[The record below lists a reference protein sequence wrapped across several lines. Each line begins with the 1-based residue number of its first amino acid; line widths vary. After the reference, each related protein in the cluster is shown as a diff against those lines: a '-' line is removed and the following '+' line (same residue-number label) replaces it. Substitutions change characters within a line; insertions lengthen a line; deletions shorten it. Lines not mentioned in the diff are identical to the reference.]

1 MTDVQVPFG
10 DRKQTAT
17 LLLAAAED
25 LGLPA
30 SVVRMGRS
38 GFTVP
43 EEVAQQAT
51 APEPAKK
58 VAAKKEVAKKA
69 PAKKAA
75 KKVAKKAPAEVGTH
89 G

>member
-1 MTDVQVPFG
+1 MTDVEVPFG

-25 LGLPA
+25 LRLPA

-38 GFTVP
+38 GFIVP
-43 EEVAQQAT
+43 TEVAEKADGS
-51 APEPAKK
+51 EPAKK
-58 VAAKKEVAKKA
+58 AAETKEVAKKA